1 MSIIRYHINPLLR
14 RSRIPSLLLRS
25 VCAALFVVSV
35 CGNISGMERTRHLQ
49 ADSIF
54 YNEGIEG
61 ELPEL
66 NITAIKQ
73 QDRLRN
79 EPVSGTVLGS
89 GELRSSGVVAVK
101 GLSEMVPNLYIPD
114 YGSRIT
120 SSIYVRGIGARMD
133 HPAVG
138 LVIDNVAVL
147 NKDAYDLDIPDMA
160 RVEVLRGPQSALYGR
175 NTMGGLINVST
186 ISPFRYQG
194 WRLQVTVANGR
205 QTKGSVGWYHK
216 FNPRHAISVSLL
228 ANHQGGFRRNEY
240 DNSLTERETSGS
252 LRLKYQ
258 WRILPSLSLQNILST
273 SLLHQNGY
281 AYEFTETGKIDYN
294 DPCRYDRFTLS
305 DGLTL
310 MKFHDDF
317 TAVSVTSL
325 QYIDDDLLLDQ
336 DFLPQPY
343 FTLNQRKHE
352 LAITQ
357 DLTVR
362 SPDNNNNAYGWIA
375 GLSGFWKKMHMEAP
389 VTFKNTGIS
398 ELIEKHRNDANPY
411 FPISWNTRSFP
422 LDSDFDVPTYGLAV
436 YHESKLGLGDFKITA
451 ALRLE
456 YERAVMHYHSYCSTG
471 YGIYDSPDPDMVPS
485 PDVIAGWPLVRKVR
499 IDIDDRGDLKRDYL
513 MLLPSL
519 SLLWNISG
527 GSSNIYANVS
537 RGAKAGGF
545 NTQMFSEVLQ
555 QRLMNIMGIGKP
567 HDVNETVGYKPEH
580 SWNYEIGAHLDFSS
594 ARLQVDLSAFYI
606 DCRDQ
611 QLTMF
616 PDGTTTGRMMTNA
629 GETRSYGAEATL
641 RWNAT
646 DRLDFNA
653 SYGFTDARFRKF
665 SDGINDYAGK
675 KLPYVPGN
683 TLFIQGLYRQP
694 LQGTWGSLE
703 FDVSVSITGPIE
715 WNEANTLRQNPY
727 AQLAASVSWRKN
739 GWELRLWGKNLTDT
753 SFHTFYFKS
762 MGHEFLQQGKPLQ
775 AGVTFSYEI

>member
-1 MSIIRYHINPLLR
+1 MRTNRFHIPRLLSGRRLSLPLR
-14 RSRIPSLLLRS
+14 G
-25 VCAALFVVSV
+25 VCVALSAIFAF
-35 CGNISGMERTRHLQ
+35 GAMAGGMEIAGGLS
-49 ADSIF
+49 ADTIPGQ
-54 YNEGIEG
+54 EGLEG

-73 QDRLRN
+73 QDRLRG
-79 EPVSGTVLGS
+79 EPTSGTVFGRS
-89 GELRSSGVVAVK
+89 ELQSSGAVAVK
-101 GLSEMVPNLYIPD
+101 GLSEMVPNLYMPD

-138 LVIDNVAVL
+138 LVVDNVAVL

-186 ISPFRYQG
+186 LSPFRFQG
-194 WRLQVTVANGR
+194 WRLQATVANGR
-205 QTKGSVGWYHK
+205 QTKGSIGWYHK
-216 FNPRHAISVSLL
+216 FNPKHALSVSLL
-228 ANHQGGFRRNEY
+228 GNHQGGFRRNLY

-258 WRILPSLSLQNILST
+258 WRILPSLSLQNVLST

-281 AYEFTETGKIDYN
+281 AYEFTETGNIDYN
-294 DPCRYDRFTLS
+294 DPCRYNRFTLS

-310 MKFHDDF
+310 MKFHHNF

-343 FTLNQRKHE
+343 FTLNQRKRE
-352 LAITQ
+352 LAVTQ
-357 DLTVR
+357 DLIVR
-362 SPDNNNNAYGWIA
+362 SPENNDKVYGWLG

-389 VTFKNTGIS
+389 VTFKDTGVS
-398 ELIEKHRNDANPY
+398 ELIEKHRNESNPY
-411 FPISWNTRSFP
+411 YPIAWNTRSFP
-422 LDSDFDVPTYGLAV
+422 LDSDFDVPTYGLAA
-436 YHESKLGLGDFKITA
+436 YHESKLRLGDFKVTA

-471 YGIYDSPDPDMVPS
+471 YGIYDSPDAGILPP

-499 IDIDDRGDLKRDYL
+499 IDVDDRGDLKRDYL

-519 SLLWNISG
+519 SLLWNING
-527 GSSNIYANVS
+527 GSSNLYANVS

-580 SWNYEIGAHLDFSS
+580 SWNYEVGAHLDFPS
-594 ARLQVDLSAFYI
+594 AGLQIDLSAFYI

-629 GETRSYGAEATL
+629 GETRSYGAEATI

-675 KLPYVPGN
+675 RLPYVPGN
-683 TLFIQGLYRQP
+683 TLFLQGVYRQP
-694 LQGTWGSLE
+694 LQGRWGTLA
-703 FDVSVSITGPIE
+703 FDVSVSMTGPIE

-727 AQLAASVSWRKN
+727 AQLAASVSWQKSR
-739 GWELRLWGKNLTDT
+739 WELRLWGKNLTDT
-753 SFHTFYFKS
+753 RFHTFYFKS
-762 MGHEFLQQGKPLQ
+762 MGHEFLQRGKPLQ
-775 AGVTFSYEI
+775 AGVTFFYEI